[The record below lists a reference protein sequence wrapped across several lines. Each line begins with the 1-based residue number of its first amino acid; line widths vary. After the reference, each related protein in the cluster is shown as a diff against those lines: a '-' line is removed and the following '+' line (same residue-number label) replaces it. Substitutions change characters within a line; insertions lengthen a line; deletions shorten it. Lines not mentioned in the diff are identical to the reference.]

1 MAHRPTPRGG
11 RAVWDQNAWRAAK
24 VPGRDRGSPG
34 LAPGAWREGHLTW
47 IMVADVWLW
56 MEAMAEIKDQSTASE
71 FEALLAPIL
80 DRAFRVAY
88 SLSRS
93 RDEAEDLVQE
103 AALQAFAAFGQF
115 QRGTNFR
122 AWYMRILTN
131 CFFARYRKMKRAPR
145 TIAIEDAEPIFLARQ
160 VMMNGLVPDPED
172 PAAVVLGKLG
182 AEQVTDAIAA
192 LPEEFRVVCA
202 LHFVE
207 EASYQEIADVV
218 GRPVGTVRS
227 RLHRGRRM
235 LQKALWLVAQEY
247 GLVPGP
253 AAREE
258 AR

>member
-1 MAHRPTPRGG
+1 
-11 RAVWDQNAWRAAK
+11 
-24 VPGRDRGSPG
+24 
-34 LAPGAWREGHLTW
+34 
-47 IMVADVWLW
+47 
-56 MEAMAEIKDQSTASE
+56 MAEIKDQSTAAE
-71 FEALLAPIL
+71 FESLLAPVL

-115 QRGTNFR
+115 QRGTNFK

-131 CFFARYRKMKRAPR
+131 CFFARYRKRKRAPQ
-145 TIAIEDAEPIFLARQ
+145 IIGLEDAEPIFLARQ
-160 VMMNGLVPDPED
+160 VQANGLVPDPED

-202 LHFVE
+202 LYFVE
-207 EASYQEIADVV
+207 EASYQEIADIVA
-218 GRPVGTVRS
+218 RPVGTVRS

-235 LQKALWLVAQEY
+235 LQQALWHVAQEH
-247 GLVPGP
+247 GVVAGRP
-253 AAREE
+253 ARKE